1 MIQTLMNHGNNA
13 NGTAFSGGLNS
24 AGHLTPTTYRQRYET
39 HTLRLWTD
47 KHASVRKNNGK
58 QTAKH
63 E

>member
-1 MIQTLMNHGNNA
+1 MIQTLTNHGNNA
-13 NGTAFSGGLNS
+13 NGIAFSGGLS
-24 AGHLTPTTYRQRYET
+24 SVGHQTRTTCHQRYET